1 MCPWEDVKE
10 LASWRI
16 RLVKRV
22 SALWWANGSVGS
34 VASRME
40 GFMVMWVKK

>member
-22 SALWWANGSVGS
+22 SALWWANGSVGL

-40 GFMVMWVKK
+40 GFVVMWVKK